1 MATDGDPTAIRSLA
15 ITVEDV
21 VAALELNRTTAR
33 QAVLRVTP
41 PFSGRMRARLHVVD
55 AENGDGDDE
64 NALHVDPDTLVADPP
79 AYPTAVDTEEEL
91 RADPAETYSVDRHH
105 DYHLDAVADW
115 REAAV
120 DAIRSRT
127 TVRTPAGPHEVGVT
141 TLGDL
146 PDDES
151 PKRDEN
157 GG

>member
-33 QAVLRVTP
+33 RAVLRVTP

-55 AENGDGDDE
+55 NGNGDDDG
-64 NALHVDPDTLVADPP
+64 ALHVDPDTLVADPP

-91 RADPAETYSVDRHH
+91 RGDPTATYSVERHH

-115 REAAV
+115 REAV
-120 DAIRSRT
+120 TDAIRDRA
-127 TVRTPAGPHEVGVT
+127 TVQSSAGSHEVGIT

-146 PDDES
+146 PD
-151 PKRDEN
+151 EN
-157 GG
+157 SQRRGKNSE